1 MKLLPV
7 VQRFLGNLT
16 AHGWYESFGPK
27 QVLFSLFEFFE
38 VSHVSAACLSGLL
51 CWRVAPRLVSALIV
65 KGSTSVLIHTCE
77 LLVII
82 RQTVRRFGKV

>member
-1 MKLLPV
+1 MKLLSV
-7 VQRFLGNLT
+7 VQRFLANLT
-16 AHGWYESFGPK
+16 ANGWYESFGPK
-27 QVLFSLFEFFE
+27 QGLFSLFELFE

-51 CWRVAPRLVSALIV
+51 SWRVASRLVSALIV
-65 KGSTSVLIHTCE
+65 KGPTTVLIHSSE